1 MPILLA
7 DHRLLPFITE
17 NDVHWQEGT
26 LILTEGSA
34 HYYENR
40 AILADRGYVVK
51 ISDLFTNE
59 RKEITAQL
67 NSMAPYLIMTFLLS
81 LAGLFGMG
89 LLALYTN
96 TRQFAIYTIVGA
108 SHRDIRLISIWYTL
122 IPSVLASLV
131 ACLVLFVLFKM
142 NDVSMSILWESSNT
156 LAFLIGV
163 CISVALPVAAMQLFL
178 RVFSP
183 IRLFHRTL

>member
-1 MPILLA
+1 
-7 DHRLLPFITE
+7 
-17 NDVHWQEGT
+17 
-26 LILTEGSA
+26 
-34 HYYENR
+34 
-40 AILADRGYVVK
+40 
-51 ISDLFTNE
+51 
-59 RKEITAQL
+59 
-67 NSMAPYLIMTFLLS
+67 
-81 LAGLFGMG
+81 MG